1 MGLAERRAIKAF
13 QDDHLPEF
21 HKKIKEA
28 FGLEVPVEI
37 NWDSIALEGE
47 AHLYDECWPKVYFE
61 PLIDGL
67 KAVGR
72 DDMGK
77 EALQGSL
84 KKIIIQNTTGAYY
97 GDRWASFENGVLT
110 LDHLPTTN
118 ADSVQERTDGLVQTL
133 EKNL

>member
-61 PLIDGL
+61 PLIEGL

-77 EALQGSL
+77 EALQGGL

-118 ADSVQERTDGLVQTL
+118 ADSIQERTDGLVQTL

>member
-1 MGLAERRAIKAF
+1 MGLAERRSIKAF
-13 QDDHLPEF
+13 QDTQLPAF
-21 HKKIKEA
+21 QQKITDA
-28 FGLEVPVEI
+28 VGLEVPVEV
-37 NWDSIALEGE
+37 NWDSLALEGE
-47 AHLYDECWPKVYFE
+47 SHLYDECWPKVYFE

-72 DDMGK
+72 DEMGK

-84 KKIIIQNTTGAYY
+84 KKIVIQNTTGAYY

-118 ADSVQERTDGLVQTL
+118 ADSIQERTDGLVQTL
-133 EKNL
+133 EKKL